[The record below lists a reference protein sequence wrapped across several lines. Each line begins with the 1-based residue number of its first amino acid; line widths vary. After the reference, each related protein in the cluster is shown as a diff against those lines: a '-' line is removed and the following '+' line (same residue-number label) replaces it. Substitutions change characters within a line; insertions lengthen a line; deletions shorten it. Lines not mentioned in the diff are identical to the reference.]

1 MQDKTVV
8 KSARG
13 IDLTNQFIR
22 SIDLAPLI
30 ECKKLSFLNLANNL
44 LDSVNL
50 TPLCQLKGLRE
61 INLMD
66 NKIHIIDITPLYF
79 CESLELFKYDDF
91 TNCFVLPIAE
101 RIPTRCQTLSDLR
114 KDHNVSYGNIVK
126 IHGWG
131 FIYHSMMNLLKAMR
145 PKYWFLAQI
154 GLLEGFGMG
163 ELAGYDGNI
172 QLLFEK
178 TTPEMKY
185 NEVRDLLYSTT
196 MELLEKQLDN
206 CGPTFGLDVDRMSTS
221 KASVLIKKIIEVRKQ
236 EVDNLT
242 IYTTDKYADAKSIWH
257 TFYGNTVLD
266 KLGFS
271 PYRRSNPFFNDI
283 LYTLTGAGLDVTV
296 KKCDKIPEF
305 EPPYSE
311 GITYYLEDIARINHN
326 FI

>member
-91 TNCFVLPIAE
+91 TSCFVHPIVD
-101 RIPTRCQTLSDLR
+101 RIPTRCQTLFGLR
-114 KDHNVSYGNIVK
+114 ENCDRSYRNIAK
-126 IHGWG
+126 KHGWG